1 MRSLRQRT
9 SGWRC
14 WAWRRWARQP
24 MRQRRPPASRFWPRL
39 AAGPTWHGMS
49 FLSRAASHSVGR
61 TWCATK
67 FWTKGRTAPIDSPWR
82 PDGARNQQAR
92 TGSRG
97 LDCLAHTGAG
107 LERALPGSPL
117 DPALGPLGMV
127 CRRFAA
133 AHRGGWLAGPCPGAA
148 RAQSSP
154 LAPVA
159 TTPAFTAP
167 SDAQDAAGNL
177 RRFERILLP
186 HDEIPQLVQDLLQW
200 AQDEGLSI
208 ERGDYQA
215 DADSEGGFMR
225 YRMSLPVRGKST
237 AVHRLILKAL
247 SAQKNLTLESLQFKR
262 EQVSSEVIEAR
273 IQWLAMTQM
282 PPSWTAAGAAQPV
295 R

>member
-1 MRSLRQRT
+1 MLLLIGVV
-9 SGWRC
+9 GWQVH
-14 WAWRRWARQP
+14 AQA
-24 MRQRRPPASRFWPRL
+24 
-39 AAGPTWHGMS
+39 
-49 FLSRAASHSVGR
+49 
-61 TWCATK
+61 
-67 FWTKGRTAPIDSPWR
+67 
-82 PDGARNQQAR
+82 QQAR
-92 TGSRG
+92 S
-97 LDCLAHTGAG
+97 L
-107 LERALPGSPL
+107 
-117 DPALGPLGMV
+117 
-127 CRRFAA
+127 
-133 AHRGGWLAGPCPGAA
+133 A
-148 RAQSSP
+148 RAQASP

>member
-1 MRSLRQRT
+1 MERVT
-9 SGWRC
+9 SRPGRAPGAWIAWHIRALAWGARC
-14 WAWRRWARQP
+14 LAARWTRRWGH
-24 MRQRRPPASRFWPRL
+24 W
-39 AAGPTWHGMS
+39 GWC
-49 FLSRAASHSVGR
+49 VGVLLLLIGVVG
-61 TWCATK
+61 WQVHAQ
-67 FWTKGRTAPIDSPWR
+67 A
-82 PDGARNQQAR
+82 QQAR
-92 TGSRG
+92 S
-97 LDCLAHTGAG
+97 L
-107 LERALPGSPL
+107 
-117 DPALGPLGMV
+117 
-127 CRRFAA
+127 
-133 AHRGGWLAGPCPGAA
+133 A
-148 RAQSSP
+148 RAQASP